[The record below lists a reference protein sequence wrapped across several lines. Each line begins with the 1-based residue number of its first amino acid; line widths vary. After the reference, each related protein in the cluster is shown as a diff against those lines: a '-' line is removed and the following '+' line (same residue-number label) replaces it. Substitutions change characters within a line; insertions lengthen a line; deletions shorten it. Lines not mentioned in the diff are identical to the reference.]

1 MKLYPNY
8 CRHAVGSGL
17 GQISKN
23 HFRSRLIDL
32 CQHQLKL
39 EGVSDEKDHRHG
51 KFIRGLRLRTDAD
64 SDPPLLE
71 QVFLPSDNLR
81 QPQITSDNL
90 ADNQNPV
97 IDNLDD
103 PDNLLDDFK
112 FNQQHITNL
121 SDEEDQVFGST
132 SECVDKSDKRSSRLS
147 EPSRSGIGLSE
158 EVVQGSPTSSEV
170 VCDSQ
175 QPQIIDRVELI
186 KRTDYEMG
194 KIGWSASVRKNYLLS
209 TYKVSSRKYLTDDQ
223 LLEFYQDLK
232 RASQKPSPQT
242 PAYQVG
248 QFLQGKIPHPVTG
261 MVTLKGKVIE
271 VDGDPQLQ
279 DKQGLTY
286 PLAVMEN
293 IKPLS
298 WEAYHHQ

>member
-39 EGVSDEKDHRHG
+39 DGVEDEKDHRHG

-90 ADNQNPV
+90 ADNRNPV

-103 PDNLLDDFK
+103 PDNLLDDLK

-121 SDEEDQVFGST
+121 SDEEDQVVGST
-132 SECVDKSDKRSSRLS
+132 NECVDKLDKGSSRLS
-147 EPSRSGIGLSE
+147 EPSISGIGLSE
-158 EVVQGSPTSSEV
+158 EVVQGRLSSSEV

-194 KIGWSASVRKNYLLS
+194 RIGWSASEGKNYLLS

-232 RASQKPSPQT
+232 RASHQPSPQT
-242 PAYQVG
+242 PAYEVG

-261 MVTLKGKVIE
+261 MITLKGKVVE

-279 DKQGLTY
+279 DKQGFTY
-286 PLAVMEN
+286 PLAVIEN

-298 WEAYHHQ
+298 WEAYHDQ